1 MIVANAKERTY
12 KNSFVKKKNIRLA
25 KMPFKYDLILNVII
39 SFKVSVYKLIIMN
52 FRKYIRIK
60 EILFLKYNLTKDLL
74 EVVD

>member
-1 MIVANAKERTY
+1 MQKRGLIKIRL
-12 KNSFVKKKNIRLA
+12 SKKNIRLA

>member
-1 MIVANAKERTY
+1 
-12 KNSFVKKKNIRLA
+12 
-25 KMPFKYDLILNVII
+25 MPFKYDLILNVII

>member
-1 MIVANAKERTY
+1 MLVANAKERTY
-12 KNSFVKKKNIRLA
+12 KNSFVKNIRLA